1 MSEAQ
6 TCPQPLSH
14 TRPQSQEQAK
24 QRREAD
30 AGWLLGLRNMLMLL
44 RWDLY
49 RVSGKREGCLREAG
63 MCKACHAQGEEF

>member
-1 MSEAQ
+1 MSKAQ
-6 TCPQPLSH
+6 TCPQRPSH
-14 TRPQSQEQAK
+14 TRPQSWEQAD

-30 AGWLLGLRNMLMLL
+30 AGWLLGLQNMLILL

-63 MCKACHAQGEEF
+63 MSKACHAQGEEF